1 MLTKAE
7 AAGLM
12 RAVSEFVREHVSGAL
27 EPLLSRLA
35 AVESRQPE
43 RGERGLPGE
52 KGADGLPG
60 ERGIDGLNGKDG
72 LPGAPGEK
80 GADGLP
86 GLRGERGEP
95 GEKGERGI
103 DGLNGRDGD
112 PGAPGMPGEKGDRGD
127 PGPQGKL
134 PIVRSW
140 SDQVHYEGDVVAFDG
155 RTFQALRDTGK
166 TPGHEDWIC
175 IAERG
180 ADGRDG
186 TDGRGFRVRETWAET
201 ETYSALDVVALNGA
215 SFVARRDD
223 PGPCPG
229 DGWQLI
235 AAQGK
240 RGQPGERGMKGDKGE
255 RGDCGLP
262 VVAMSIDASGML
274 TLTNG
279 DGSVVVCDLYPVLS
293 QFKV

>member
-12 RAVSEFVREHVSGAL
+12 RAVSEFVREQVSGAL
-27 EPLLSRLA
+27 EPLLLRIA

-86 GLRGERGEP
+86 GLRGERG
-95 GEKGERGI
+95 
-103 DGLNGRDGD
+103 
-112 PGAPGMPGEKGDRGD
+112 D

-134 PIVRSW
+134 PIVRLW
-140 SDQVHYEGDVVAFDG
+140 SDQVHYEGDVVALDG

-166 TPGHEDWIC
+166 APGHEDWIC

-274 TLTNG
+274 ALTNG
-279 DGSVVVCDLYPVLS
+279 DGSIVVCDLYPVLS